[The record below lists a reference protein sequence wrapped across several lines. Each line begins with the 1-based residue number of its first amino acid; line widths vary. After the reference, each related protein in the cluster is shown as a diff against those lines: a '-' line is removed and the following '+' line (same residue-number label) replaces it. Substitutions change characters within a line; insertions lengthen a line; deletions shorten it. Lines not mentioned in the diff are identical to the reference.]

1 MGRLPLPVVG
11 LVLFLLLLLLTGV
24 AAGLVGS
31 LSGLGGAV
39 VVLPVLVIGFDLPFQ
54 TAAAAG
60 FTTIL
65 ATSAASGSAYLKD
78 RLCDLKIGMFLEI
91 ATVPGALIG
100 AATMVYLV
108 HAALGS
114 ALLVALGIVLL
125 GLLPGTLLRGRSG
138 SSAPSRV
145 PDRTSLALGLSG
157 SYHDDSTGKDVRYV
171 AARTRPALAWAFGAG
186 AVSGLFG
193 IGGGVLKV
201 HALEHHLG
209 LPMKVATA
217 TSNFMIGV
225 TAAAGAG
232 VLLEAGF
239 LNPVIAG
246 PVTVGTALGALVGS
260 RLLPT
265 LTNQTVRWVFLPVLA
280 GLAIELVLRGL
291 SVA

>member
-1 MGRLPLPVVG
+1 MGLG
-11 LVLFLLLLLLTGV
+11 LLLLLLLLTGLG
-24 AAGLVGS
+24 AGLLGS
-31 LSGLGGAV
+31 LTGLGGAV
-39 VVLPVLVIGFDLPFQ
+39 VVLPVLVIGFGLPFP

-65 ATSAASGSAYLKD
+65 ATSASSGSAYLHE

-91 ATVPGALIG
+91 ATVPGALLG
-100 AATMVYLV
+100 AVTMVFLV
-108 HAALGS
+108 HSSLTSG
-114 ALLVALGIVLL
+114 LLVALGFVLL
-125 GLLPGTLLRGRSG
+125 GLLPGTLRRGR
-138 SSAPSRV
+138 PSRGRAPAP
-145 PDRTSLALGLSG
+145 PDATSVALGLEG
-157 SYHDDSTGKDVRYV
+157 SYFDEALGVAVPYR
-171 AARTRPALAWAFGAG
+171 AARTKPALAWAFGAG

-201 HALEHHLG
+201 QALEHYLG

-232 VLLEAGF
+232 VLLDAGF
-239 LNPVIAG
+239 LNPVIAA
-246 PVTVGTALGALVGS
+246 PVTIGTAIGALVGS
-260 RLLPT
+260 RVLPS
-265 LTNQTVRWVFLPVLA
+265 LSNQTVRWVFLPVLA